1 MSDREVRG
9 IAFVV
14 ILAALAAILLIL
26 AYSASQAA
34 PGRQEPDVSVVE
46 QGSPV
51 QIGDDEGRLE
61 ASRKRPS
68 SILVA
73 CLRDPGQPP
82 VHSQGRRSVG
92 SHVFDV
98 VDRDLHDGCER
109 LNTHT
114 RLRQHWLIQGSLQ
127 SQVSNHP

>member
-1 MSDREVRG
+1 MFLGAASV
-9 IAFVV
+9 A
-14 ILAALAAILLIL
+14 ILAAVAIIFF
-26 AYSASQAA
+26 AVNYGTPEGV
-34 PGRQEPDVSVVE
+34 PGQQGPDMSVVRH
-46 QGSPV
+46 GSPV

-92 SHVFDV
+92 SHIFDV

-127 SQVSNHP
+127 SRVSNHP